1 MPYFFLC
8 RQLNTTEQKRQA
20 FNQLLGLYAKS
31 LERYPEYS
39 RYFLYIT
46 YFCISDNYECLDN
59 RSLEIMLRLI
69 DLSSDIVSACIS
81 QMSLEHILYKKLDIP
96 EKMKIMLKMPS
107 KSFYQ
112 VVQADWK
119 ELWASLQSF
128 SRFWAHPDFK
138 FQRDRPFD
146 PADYV
151 YNPHSK
157 LLYQWSISNFI
168 TK

>member
-112 VVQADWK
+112 VVQADW
-119 ELWASLQSF
+119 
-128 SRFWAHPDFK
+128 
-138 FQRDRPFD
+138 
-146 PADYV
+146 
-151 YNPHSK
+151 
-157 LLYQWSISNFI
+157 
-168 TK
+168 

>member
-1 MPYFFLC
+1 
-8 RQLNTTEQKRQA
+8 
-20 FNQLLGLYAKS
+20 
-31 LERYPEYS
+31 
-39 RYFLYIT
+39 
-46 YFCISDNYECLDN
+46 
-59 RSLEIMLRLI
+59 MLRLI